1 MVIQA
6 TEMAIAMA
14 AIFSW
19 RCGLFK
25 WLGISSKWYSV
36 AEYSVKLPA
45 KIHQI
50 LRIDHRSFRC
60 GRYAAP
66 PEAVQLNNQGIPVEV
81 VETTPG
87 RENRGDMLGM
97 GTYVGYHGQS
107 WDIFNNISSFD
118 KR

>member
-1 MVIQA
+1 
-6 TEMAIAMA
+6 MAIAMA

-19 RCGLFK
+19 RYVAFFGDPGDF
-25 WLGISSKWYSV
+25 IWYSV
-36 AEYSVKLPA
+36 AGYPVKLPA

-97 GTYVGYHGQS
+97 GTYMGYHGQS